1 MQLIQRFVEALG
13 KSPVALRRVLGFL
26 SSFWL
31 QWLPTKSKRITGENL
46 RLAFP
51 YMQSSK
57 RRKLLRA
64 SLRDLAEKFFDLL
77 ATWIQSE
84 QVVRKWVKTSDGLS
98 DFMLACE
105 NGPTLILLPHLGNWE
120 LFGIWLSGYR
130 SYTAMFRPLRLNV
143 LSVIVR
149 GARERGGNSLV
160 VASHIGVKALLK
172 GLRQGETVI
181 ILPDQTPS
189 KGKGEFVPFFG
200 IETLTAT
207 LPYRLAQASGA
218 RIFLGYA
225 VRSGSHYTAGLKE
238 LDLQTVQDQ
247 RQWLQQMNLEIE
259 GLVRAYP
266 EQYQWEYSR
275 FRRAP
280 DDTLRYD

>member
-1 MQLIQRFVEALG
+1 VQLIQRFVEALG

-51 YMQSSK
+51 YMQSST

-181 ILPDQTPS
+181 ILPDQTPYGNLAIPTCS
-189 KGKGEFVPFFG
+189 GKRS
-200 IETLTAT
+200 T
-207 LPYRLAQASGA
+207 Y
-218 RIFLGYA
+218 FLGL
-225 VRSGSHYTAGLKE
+225 RGTLGLS
-238 LDLQTVQDQ
+238 L
-247 RQWLQQMNLEIE
+247 
-259 GLVRAYP
+259 
-266 EQYQWEYSR
+266 YSR
-275 FRRAP
+275 FEGVRFANGAGP
-280 DDTLRYD
+280 KTMATADELRN